1 MGAGAL
7 ERARGRRAATKQN
20 GRRQTALA
28 ARTLVIVAA
37 SAALLIAAASL
48 PRAAAADPTP
58 TPRAAA
64 ADPAPSPAP
73 TAAWTV
79 MVYMNG
85 DQNLTPADSDLEPW
99 VTHDID
105 QEMAA
110 VGSSADVQV
119 VALADRGRYPNTVD
133 GAWTGA
139 RIFHITKGMTA
150 AAENAA
156 ADWGATDMGSP
167 QTLVDFVSWAR
178 ANYPAQRYALFLW
191 DHGWGWWPGNTMEDD
206 TSNDYLDMDEL
217 RGALEA
223 VHGVDMVGWD
233 TCLSQTIEVEAQ
245 LRGCAHAVAGS
256 QDSIGYS
263 GLSYEQILS
272 GLLATPTMSPSALA
286 VVAAKSMKTGH
297 DRWTWAAS
305 AVSLGA
311 RWDALTAAVSD
322 LGWDLAVRLHGHRHA
337 YAAARRQAA
346 SPPQTYPEVRDLHDV
361 ALELRSHVASPAI
374 KKDCSRVLK
383 AESRVVLWQWHVKAE
398 GPVHGIDIYWP
409 AAPAPPRKGSS
420 FEQWVDFAYY
430 CSQLNF
436 TRLTYWGDFLSAW
449 GR

>member
-1 MGAGAL
+1 MGAGTL
-7 ERARGRRAATKQN
+7 KRAHDRRAIERE
-20 GRRQTALA
+20 GRRQTGLV
-28 ARTLVIVAA
+28 ARLSVLIVA
-37 SAALLIAAASL
+37 SAALLIAAAAM
-48 PRAAAADPTP
+48 PRV
-58 TPRAAA
+58 AA
-64 ADPAPSPAP
+64 ADPAPTPSPAA

-85 DQNLTPADSDLEPW
+85 DQNTGDSDLEPW

-105 QEMAA
+105 KEMAA
-110 VGSSADVQV
+110 VGSDADVQV
-119 VALADRGRYPNTVD
+119 VALADRGRYPNAVD
-133 GAWTGA
+133 GSWTGA
-139 RIFHITKGMTA
+139 RIFHVTKGMTA
-150 AAENAA
+150 TAENAA

-167 QTLVDFVSWAR
+167 QTLVDFVAWAR

-217 RGALEA
+217 RSALEA

-256 QDSIGYS
+256 QDSIGYT
-263 GLSYEQILS
+263 GFSYQQILS
-272 GLLATPTMSPSALA
+272 GLQASPALSPSALA
-286 VVAAKSMKTGH
+286 IAAAKSMKTGH

-322 LGWDLAVRLHGHRHA
+322 LGWDLAVRLHGHRRA
-337 YAAARRQAA
+337 YAVARRQAA
-346 SPPQTYPEVRDLHDV
+346 SPPQTYPEVRDLYDV

-374 KKDCSRVLK
+374 KRDCTRVLK
-383 AESRVVLWQWHVKAE
+383 AERRVVLWQWHVKAE

-409 AAPAPPRKGSS
+409 SAPAPPQKGSS
-420 FEQWVDFAYY
+420 FEQWVDFTYY
-430 CSQLNF
+430 CSELNF